1 MYVCIIRVTRVDW
14 MDGEK
19 GGGIN
24 WTKRA
29 LNEWEIPASH
39 NSSITS
45 VFSLLLLRFVCYANC
60 YAVAIASLG

>member
-1 MYVCIIRVTRVDW
+1 MER
-14 MDGEK
+14 K

-39 NSSITS
+39 RSF
-45 VFSLLLLRFVCYANC
+45 VFSSLLLLRFVCYANC

>member
-39 NSSITS
+39 RSF
-45 VFSLLLLRFVCYANC
+45 VFSSLLLLRFVCYANC